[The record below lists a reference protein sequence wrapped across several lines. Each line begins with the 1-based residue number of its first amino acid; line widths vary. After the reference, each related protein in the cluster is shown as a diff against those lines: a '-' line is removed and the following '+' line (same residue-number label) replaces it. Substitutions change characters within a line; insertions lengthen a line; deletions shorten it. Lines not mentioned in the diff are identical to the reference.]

1 MVAQIVHFE
10 QNMLIYKSTIS
21 NVNMSHVYSQLYTLD
36 KNLNSILL
44 NTLQVP
50 SQWCQLQAI
59 ITTNSTNLDPVMFRL
74 KSSPYKELND
84 KEQWFYYDTR
94 GVITQIDPAGKAVDP
109 SKEVIHKHIYINE
122 SVSKVR
128 QTMFEVSLHL
138 FSQLEAHYVRTS
150 KGQDVYR

>member
-1 MVAQIVHFE
+1 
-10 QNMLIYKSTIS
+10 
-21 NVNMSHVYSQLYTLD
+21 
-36 KNLNSILL
+36 
-44 NTLQVP
+44 
-50 SQWCQLQAI
+50 
-59 ITTNSTNLDPVMFRL
+59 MFRL
-74 KSSPYKELND
+74 KSSLYKELND

-94 GVITQIDPAGKAVDP
+94 GVITQIDPAGKVIDP

-122 SVSKVR
+122 SITKVR

>member
-1 MVAQIVHFE
+1 
-10 QNMLIYKSTIS
+10 
-21 NVNMSHVYSQLYTLD
+21 
-36 KNLNSILL
+36 
-44 NTLQVP
+44 
-50 SQWCQLQAI
+50 
-59 ITTNSTNLDPVMFRL
+59 MFRL

-122 SVSKVR
+122 SVSKAR